1 MSTLTAQ
8 NNQINFLFK
17 IRNTLYSNFSKK
29 QSFPTAISFSFN
41 EDDFPPL
48 TNVGRPVS
56 KFGNCSN
63 HVIARSIVVS
73 SNISGTVKC
82 LYQCKSVKTVCSSNA
97 SKQNV
102 CNVSSV
108 SKPVEPLTAIKPV
121 CSTIVSKSNISNVS
135 TVSQHVK
142 PLVM

>member
-48 TNVGRPVS
+48 TNVT
-56 KFGNCSN
+56 NCSN

-73 SNISGTVKC
+73 SNISGTVKR

-121 CSTIVSKSNISNVS
+121 CSTIVSKSNISNMS